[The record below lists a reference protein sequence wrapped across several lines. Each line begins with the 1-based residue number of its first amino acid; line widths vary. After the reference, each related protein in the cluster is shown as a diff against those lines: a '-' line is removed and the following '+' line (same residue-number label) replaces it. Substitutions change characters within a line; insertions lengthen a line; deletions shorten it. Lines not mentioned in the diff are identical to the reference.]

1 MKKFSPLALIKK
13 YRLFIL
19 AAAVLSGLGA
29 IMDSQIAILGA
40 NMTAFKAGVDITPS
54 YKDIL

>member
-1 MKKFSPLALIKK
+1 MLGILPL
-13 YRLFIL
+13 
-19 AAAVLSGLGA
+19 LSGLGA